1 MPGKALSRI
10 SPKKNSS
17 EFSKV
22 FLSRIDTELPTMLY
36 DCTFFPGEITIIG
49 MSAANILLT
58 GKVRIIIN
66 FNIFFSI
73 SSQFFATANFTL

>member
-1 MPGKALSRI
+1 
-10 SPKKNSS
+10 
-17 EFSKV
+17 
-22 FLSRIDTELPTMLY
+22 
-36 DCTFFPGEITIIG
+36 
-49 MSAANILLT
+49 AANILLT